1 MPVIKPIAGHTSV
14 RSVSDYLQKDGRA
27 LAVDLYN
34 LSWDEDRD
42 AELDP
47 DLKQDVDWA
56 AEMDLTRIA
65 NGNNTP
71 WRGKRARTYM
81 HFIVSPDPKDKVTL
95 PQLRERHLV
104 FRVGGD
110 DEVHVGSRALAAPW
124 GVVAVGDAGE
134 VHLGRPVDVLLQVG
148 VELRVSV
155 LVPREVVQVDGQ
167 GAAVLLEVVGD
178 AANAGVP
185 GYGFYNG
192 HASHRLRS
200 WSRLC
205 PPTRTRSPGGPA
217 RLLRASPRPLTASG
231 RTCRTQ
237 AGSPSG

>member
-14 RSVSDYLQKDGRA
+14 RGVSDYLQKDGRA

-65 NGNNTP
+65 NGNDTP

-95 PQLRERHLV
+95 SQLRELTRAWVRGFGRHSPTPRRRSV
-104 FRVGGD
+104 PIPPYGAR
-110 DEVHVGSRALAAPW
+110 RRP
-124 GVVAVGDAGE
+124 GVA
-134 VHLGRPVDVLLQVG
+134 
-148 VELRVSV
+148 
-155 LVPREVVQVDGQ
+155 
-167 GAAVLLEVVGD
+167 
-178 AANAGVP
+178 
-185 GYGFYNG
+185 
-192 HASHRLRS
+192 RLR
-200 WSRLC
+200 
-205 PPTRTRSPGGPA
+205 PPPKRRRTP
-217 RLLRASPRPLTASG
+217 
-231 RTCRTQ
+231 
-237 AGSPSG
+237 

>member
-14 RSVSDYLQKDGRA
+14 RGVSDYLQKDGRA

-65 NGNNTP
+65 NGNDTP

-95 PQLRERHLV
+95 
-104 FRVGGD
+104 
-110 DEVHVGSRALAAPW
+110 S
-124 GVVAVGDAGE
+124 
-134 VHLGRPVDVLLQVG
+134 
-148 VELRVSV
+148 
-155 LVPREVVQVDGQ
+155 
-167 GAAVLLEVVGD
+167 
-178 AANAGVP
+178 
-185 GYGFYNG
+185 
-192 HASHRLRS
+192 
-200 WSRLC
+200 
-205 PPTRTRSPGGPA
+205 
-217 RLLRASPRPLTASG
+217 
-231 RTCRTQ
+231 
-237 AGSPSG
+237 

>member
-1 MPVIKPIAGHTSV
+1 MNRGLHLPRVGV
-14 RSVSDYLQKDGRA
+14 LESVSCGEVCVVNHHVGVHDLIGVVVVEHGGA
-27 LAVDLYN
+27 LVVVPVLA
-34 LSWDEDRD
+34 
-42 AELDP
+42 DP
-47 DLKQDVDWA
+47 GPRQ
-56 AEMDLTRIA
+56 
-65 NGNNTP
+65 
-71 WRGKRARTYM
+71 
-81 HFIVSPDPKDKVTL
+81 L
-95 PQLRERHLV
+95 PQLWERHLV

-110 DEVHVGSRALAAPW
+110 DEVHVCSRALAAPW

-134 VHLGRPVDVLLQVG
+134 VHLGRPVDVLLQIG
-148 VELRVSV
+148 VELRVSL

-205 PPTRTRSPGGPA
+205 PSARTRSPGGPA
-217 RLLRASPRPLTASG
+217 RLLRASPRLLTASG

-237 AGSPSG
+237 AGSLSG